1 MGTAAWKDMS
11 REYDSRRRTR
21 PRRRSCRARG
31 AFRSRPERSPDGCRQ
46 LRDRGQYR
54 RGPGSQDR
62 ARRQRDRHDALVHAA
77 STAHLEIITTPQWF
91 VVKVSD
97 HGPGLTTEPLGELP
111 APGQERGRGLWLAE
125 QLCDRVEVTSGTD
138 GAHVSLYLR
147 R

>member
-1 MGTAAWKDMS
+1 VNTTPAGEPGRDGDRVVLAVRSAPDLSGARTAVVNCATAANI
-11 REYDSRRRTR
+11 
-21 PRRRSCRARG
+21 A
-31 AFRSRPERSPDGCRQ
+31 A
-46 LRDRGQYR
+46 
-54 RGPGSQDR
+54 DR
-62 ARRQRDRHDALVHAA
+62 AHKIALAVSEIATNALVHAA